1 MKTVIRNLFLLLV
14 VGLLLAFMGETGCE
28 AKKVRIVPD
37 VKKGQTKTIYT
48 VKRKKGKTT
57 LKKLTAKTSNKSV
70 ASVKVAKAKG
80 GKKYYVKVTG
90 KKRGEVL
97 VTVKEKRKTSSGKI
111 KKNTL
116 WFSTEVWEEKQDEK
130 QKAKKAFELQNAV
143 RKKAGQKELEWS
155 EELWEIAKNRVEKD
169 GFDDHENFFKRLS
182 EHFGVDVIEHYEN
195 WFSENLAWNTG
206 EPEKAIEAW
215 EKSGPHAFNMECS
228 DWQCGAIAY
237 SEKTN
242 TWVAI
247 FSRRPSAVIDNWKT
261 KSVILRVKRIDSTTG
276 EGISGSLIKIHDETG
291 KEVCRSWE
299 SSKNSV
305 CCFIWFDEF
314 VLGKAY
320 KVYEYSAP
328 DGYKKAASVT
338 FVAKG
343 ASEGP
348 IEIVLS
354 SDRK

>member
-1 MKTVIRNLFLLLV
+1 MKKVMRNLFFLFAAGMLLGFV
-14 VGLLLAFMGETGCE
+14 GETGCE

-37 VKKGQTKTIYT
+37 VKKGKTKTIYT

-70 ASVKVAKAKG
+70 ASVKVTKAKG

-90 KKRGEVL
+90 RKRGEVL
-97 VTVKEKRKTSSGKI
+97 VTVKEKRKTASGKI

-116 WFSTEVWEEKQDEK
+116 WFSTEVWEKEQDEK
-130 QKAKKAFELQNAV
+130 QKAKEAFRLQNAV
-143 RKKAGQKELEWS
+143 RMKSGQKELEWS
-155 EELWEIAKNRVEKD
+155 DELWQIAKSRVEKD

-182 EHFGVDVIEHYEN
+182 EHFGVNVIEHYEN
-195 WFSENLAWNTG
+195 WFSENLLWNTE

-215 EKSGPHAFNMECS
+215 ENSGLHAFNMVCS
-228 DWQCGAIAY
+228 DWKCGAIAY

-247 FSRRPSAVIDNWKT
+247 FSRRSSAVIDNWKT

-276 EGISGSLIKIHDETG
+276 EGISGSLIKIQDETG

-299 SSKNSV
+299 SSKDSV
-305 CCFIWFDEF
+305 SCFIWFDEL
-314 VLGKAY
+314 VLGKTY
-320 KVYEYSAP
+320 KIYEYSAP
-328 DGYKKAASVT
+328 DSYKKAASVT

>member
-1 MKTVIRNLFLLLV
+1 MKTVIRNLFLLFV
-14 VGLLLAFMGETGCE
+14 VGLLLAFMGKTGCE

-90 KKRGEVL
+90 KKTGSVM
-97 VTVKEKRKTSSGKI
+97 VTVIEKRKTTSGKI
-111 KKNTL
+111 RKNTL
-116 WFSTEVWEEKQDEK
+116 WFSTEVWEKEQDEK
-130 QKAKKAFELQNAV
+130 QKAKEAFELQNAV
-143 RKKAGQKELEWS
+143 RRKAGQKELEWS
-155 EELWEIAKNRVEKD
+155 EELWEIAKNRVEQD

-182 EHFGVDVIEHYEN
+182 EHFGVNVIERYEN
-195 WFSENLAWNTG
+195 WFSENLAWNTD

-215 EKSGPHAFNMECS
+215 EKSGLHAFNMECS

-237 SEKTN
+237 SEKTK
-242 TWVAI
+242 TWASI
-247 FSRRPSAVIDNWKT
+247 FSRRPSTVIDNWKS
-261 KSVILRVKRIDSTTG
+261 KSVILRVKRIDSSTG
-276 EGISGSLIKIHDETG
+276 EGISGSWIKIHDETG

-299 SSKNSV
+299 ASKDSV
-305 CCFIWFDEF
+305 SCFIWFEEF
-314 VLGKAY
+314 VLGKTY

-328 DGYKKAASVT
+328 DGYKKATSVT

>member
-90 KKRGEVL
+90 KKTGSVM
-97 VTVKEKRKTSSGKI
+97 VNVKVKRKLGSGKV
-111 KKNTL
+111 KTSTL
-116 WFSTEVWEEKQDEK
+116 WFNTEVWTNEK
-130 QKAKKAFELQNAV
+130 QKAQEAFDLLNAV

-155 EELWEIAKNRVEKD
+155 EELWKVATTRVEKD
-169 GFDDHENFFKRLS
+169 GFDNHEKSYQRAEEYFCVNGISLKAFPC
-182 EHFGVDVIEHYEN
+182 E
-195 WFSENLAWNTG
+195 SENMYQG
-206 EPEKAIEAW
+206 SMYPEAPIKAW
-215 EKSGPHAFNMECS
+215 ENSPPHYRNMIKN

-237 SEKTN
+237 SEKNGTWATFFSEKPLSLIENWRTN
-242 TWVAI
+242 TPLIRV
-247 FSRRPSAVIDNWKT
+247 RRIDN
-261 KSVILRVKRIDSTTG
+261 TTG
-276 EGISGSLIKIHDETG
+276 EEIRGSVISIVDDVGNEMYRTDIKEEKSNDYYIFELDTFIVG
-291 KEVCRSWE
+291 KTYTVIE
-299 SSKNSV
+299 K
-305 CCFIWFDEF
+305 
-314 VLGKAY
+314 
-320 KVYEYSAP
+320 SAP